1 MGERGF
7 GLSGGQR
14 QRIALARAIVRN
26 PKILILDDALSA
38 VDASTE
44 EEIRN
49 ELQKVM
55 NKMTTLIIT
64 NRVPTIELCD
74 EVLFIEDGKI
84 RAQGKHEDILTEV
97 KSYRSLFLEQEL
109 SLIHI

>member
-1 MGERGF
+1 
-7 GLSGGQR
+7 
-14 QRIALARAIVRN
+14 
-26 PKILILDDALSA
+26 
-38 VDASTE
+38 
-44 EEIRN
+44 
-49 ELQKVM
+49 M

-97 KSYRSLFLEQEL
+97 KSYRNLFLEQEKASKL
-109 SLIHI
+109 N

>member
-1 MGERGF
+1 M
-7 GLSGGQR
+7 
-14 QRIALARAIVRN
+14 
-26 PKILILDDALSA
+26 ILDDALSA

-49 ELQKVM
+49 ELKKVM

-74 EVLFIEDGKI
+74 EVLFIEDGRI
-84 RAQGKHEDILTEV
+84 RAQGKHEDILDEV
-97 KSYRSLFLEQEL
+97 NSYRSLFLEQEKASKL
-109 SLIHI
+109 N